1 MAAPFRSLLKG
12 LAGNLVGRASSQVEP
27 YVQFFKNVTSSLGD
41 DFGCDDDLA
50 VHCFASSRWVPGLS
64 QVIPPQDVPILMQI
78 SLASDNAFG
87 CPSSAVSDRNDLE
100 TSFQVQRTS
109 RSRLV
114 VSRGLSFLA
123 PQMGHVDVIL
133 SGCSCGGRV
142 GGSVAC
148 FCGGGFC
155 GDVGGGFGIAAGC
168 GGSGLD
174 GTVVVSASV
183 LVTGMGSAFLRLF
196 PGAFD
201 AKSER
206 SPNGGSAFVFS
217 YPGGT
222 S

>member
-1 MAAPFRSLLKG
+1 MLIPLPAATCLAAAVIDVQAAGSSREIYTVNKATSGIANSDSRHLLKSPSRLCARTTMPAPFRSLLKG

-27 YVQFFKNVTSSLGD
+27 YVQFFTNVTSSLGD
-41 DFGCDDDLA
+41 DFGCVDDLA

-64 QVIPPQDVPILMQI
+64 QVTPPQDVPILMQI

-87 CPSSAVSDRNDLE
+87 CPSSAVSARNDLE

-123 PQMGHVDVIL
+123 PQMGHVDVIC

-148 FCGGGFC
+148 F
-155 GDVGGGFGIAAGC
+155 
-168 GGSGLD
+168 
-174 GTVVVSASV
+174 
-183 LVTGMGSAFLRLF
+183 
-196 PGAFD
+196 
-201 AKSER
+201 
-206 SPNGGSAFVFS
+206 
-217 YPGGT
+217 
-222 S
+222 